1 MTKICESF
9 ADGFARI
16 GRTLDRLELSAL
28 AVLEIAEA
36 QGNADIWWRFGGGSD
51 RNRALLGSQSNSMH
65 SMQIVQSRI
74 NTGDF
79 ASR

>member
-9 ADGFARI
+9 ADGFAGF
-16 GRTLDRLELSAL
+16 GRTLDRQDLSVL
-28 AVLEIAEA
+28 AVLEIAGVH
-36 QGNADIWWRFGGGSD
+36 GNAEIWWRFGGGSD

-65 SMQIVQSRI
+65 SMQSVQGHI
-74 NTGDF
+74 NTSDF

>member
-9 ADGFARI
+9 ADGFAQSS
-16 GRTLDRLELSAL
+16 RTLDRQELSLL
-28 AVLEIAEA
+28 AFLEIAEVH
-36 QGNADIWWRFGGGSD
+36 GNAEIWWRFGGGSD

-65 SMQIVQSRI
+65 SMKIVQSLI